1 MTKVNAGPGPRAK
14 LLVVDDDP
22 VTRQILDSRLRVSGY
37 EVVFAADAVSAVDQA
52 RAESPD
58 LIVLDLGL
66 PGGNGIL
73 VMDQLQ
79 RLEHLANVPVVVLTA
94 NEDARLTAVAAG
106 AAAFVDKAEGL
117 DRLLAEIDAHLHGS
131 AL

>member
-1 MTKVNAGPGPRAK
+1 MTTVSAGPGPRAK

-37 EVVFAADAVSAVDQA
+37 QVVFATDAVTAVDRA

-79 RLEHLANVPVVVLTA
+79 RLEQLATVPVVVLTA

>member
-1 MTKVNAGPGPRAK
+1 MTKVNAGPGLRAK

>member
-22 VTRQILDSRLRVSGY
+22 VTRQILESRLRVSGY
-37 EVVFAADAVSAVDQA
+37 EVVFATDAVSAVDQA

-79 RLEHLANVPVVVLTA
+79 RLERLATVPVVVLTA